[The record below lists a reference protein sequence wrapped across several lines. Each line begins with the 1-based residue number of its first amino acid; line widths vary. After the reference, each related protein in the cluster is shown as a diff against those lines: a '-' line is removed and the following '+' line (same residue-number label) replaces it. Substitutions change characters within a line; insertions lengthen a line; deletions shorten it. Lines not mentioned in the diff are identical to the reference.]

1 MVYRNLI
8 FCFIK
13 DVQLSK
19 LIAEMETF
27 ELKDVSSNA
36 WHDRTHVLQQYIQ
49 IYRDFMCNPGSTYNV
64 YKYFGTIP
72 EEVYV
77 FSSGFAWNGKWN
89 AHFCGGNTPLGI

>member
-1 MVYRNLI
+1 MVYGNLI

-27 ELKDVSSNA
+27 ELKDVSTNA

-49 IYRDFMCNPGSTYNV
+49 IY
-64 YKYFGTIP
+64 
-72 EEVYV
+72 
-77 FSSGFAWNGKWN
+77 
-89 AHFCGGNTPLGI
+89 